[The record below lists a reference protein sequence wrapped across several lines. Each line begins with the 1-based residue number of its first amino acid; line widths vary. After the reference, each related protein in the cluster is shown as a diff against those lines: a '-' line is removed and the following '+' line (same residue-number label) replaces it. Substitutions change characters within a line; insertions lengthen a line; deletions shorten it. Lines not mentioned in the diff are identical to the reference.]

1 MNASQLL
8 TAERCEQV
16 IAHVIERNL
25 PVALTHRA
33 ADGWHLY
40 KIRSFFASGSRES
53 NRICVNVAVP
63 GDASTSSPPEPG
75 DPVGVTFRLNRRK
88 CVFNSVVR
96 SVTPRQ
102 DRLLLTIRWPDEL
115 QQIQR
120 RVFERAP
127 VPPDTVIPVRFWRDD
142 GGVAAPPCD
151 RDVRHGQ
158 LENLS
163 AGGLQIKVAGC
174 ADVHIGSIYKCV
186 FAPRPGAP
194 ALILDARLRHRDVAE
209 QDRLVLGLQL
219 IGLETTSEG
228 RRLLDQLVRIVSQF
242 QRASRRPGGIR
253 RTSRAQNPVT
263 HLPQ

>member
-1 MNASQLL
+1 MNASQLS
-8 TAERCEQV
+8 TAEQCEQV
-16 IAHVIERNL
+16 IAHVIERHL

-33 ADGWHLY
+33 DDGWHLY

-53 NRICVNVAVP
+53 NRICVDVAVP
-63 GDASTSSPPEPG
+63 GDARAASLPGPG

-88 CVFNSVVR
+88 CVFNSIVR

-102 DRLLLTIRWPDEL
+102 GRLLLMIRWPDEL

-120 RVFERAP
+120 RAFERAS
-127 VPPDTVIPVRFWRDD
+127 VPPDTVIPVRFWQDD
-142 GGVAAPPCD
+142 GGAGRPPSD

-163 AGGLQIKVAGC
+163 AGGLQIKVAAC
-174 ADVHIGSIYKCV
+174 AEVHIGSIYKCV

-194 ALILDARLRHRDVAE
+194 ALIMDARLRHRDVAE
-209 QDRLVLGLQL
+209 QNRLVLGLQL

-228 RRLLDQLVRIVSQF
+228 RRLLDQLARIVSQF
-242 QRASRRPGGIR
+242 QRATRRPGVIR
-253 RTSRAQNPVT
+253 
-263 HLPQ
+263 